1 MKLSKLCIFSI
12 CLQVNKTVL
21 GFGLNCAGFIISFT
35 IINGFQMFFF
45 SSHQLYASQA
55 RAELNFGSSLYPF
68 LPYITDLYMFE
79 LCSNIEDISRDAGSV
94 DIEEDTLD
102 SMF

>member
-1 MKLSKLCIFSI
+1 MKLSKLCIFST
-12 CLQVNKTVL
+12 CLQVNKTVRIWVKL
-21 GFGLNCAGFIISFT
+21 CWLYYFFYNYLWVPDVF
-35 IINGFQMFFF
+35 FFF
-45 SSHQLYASQA
+45 SHQFYASQA
-55 RAELNFGSSLYPF
+55 RAELNFGSSLYLF
-68 LPYITDLYMFE
+68 LPYITDLYMFA

>member
-1 MKLSKLCIFSI
+1 MLALLFL
-12 CLQVNKTVL
+12 LQLFK
-21 GFGLNCAGFIISFT
+21 GSRC
-35 IINGFQMFFF
+35 FFL
-45 SSHQLYASQA
+45 SHQFYASQA
-55 RAELNFGSSLYPF
+55 RAELNFGSSLYLF
-68 LPYITDLYMFE
+68 LPYITDLYMFA